1 MSIPMEL
8 EGTMYSEDGVTQ
20 AELERILE
28 DERASLSSMYGE
40 DRTGDISP
48 GDKQAYY
55 KLAFELMYAEVA
67 IQSILPGG
75 RCRPSAVFGDAKKQ
89 ADEAGIGSLGLLR

>member
-1 MSIPMEL
+1 MEL

-28 DERASLSSMYGE
+28 DERASLSSMYSE

>member
-28 DERASLSSMYGE
+28 DERASFSSMYNK
-40 DRTGDISP
+40 DKTGYISP
-48 GDKQAYY
+48 EDKQAYY
-55 KLAFELMYAEVA
+55 ELTFELMYAEVA

-89 ADEAGIGSLGLLR
+89 ADEAGIDSLGLLR

>member
-1 MSIPMEL
+1 MEL

-28 DERASLSSMYGE
+28 DERASFSSMYKE
-40 DRTGDISP
+40 DKTGGYISP
-48 GDKQAYY
+48 EDKQAYY
-55 KLAFELMYAEVA
+55 ELAFELMYAEVA

-89 ADEAGIGSLGLLR
+89 ADEAGIDSLGLLR

>member
-1 MSIPMEL
+1 MEL

-28 DERASLSSMYGE
+28 DERASFSSMYKE
-40 DRTGDISP
+40 DKTGGYISP
-48 GDKQAYY
+48 EDKQAYY
-55 KLAFELMYAEVA
+55 ELVFELMYAEVA

-75 RCRPSAVFGDAKKQ
+75 RCRPSTIFGDAKKQ

>member
-28 DERASLSSMYGE
+28 DERASLSSMYSE

-89 ADEAGIGSLGLLR
+89 ADEAGIDSLGLLR

>member
-28 DERASLSSMYGE
+28 DERASFSSMYNK
-40 DRTGDISP
+40 DKTGYISP
-48 GDKQAYY
+48 EDKQAYY
-55 KLAFELMYAEVA
+55 ELAFELMYAEVA

>member
-1 MSIPMEL
+1 MEL

-28 DERASLSSMYGE
+28 DERASLSSMYSE

-89 ADEAGIGSLGLLR
+89 ADEAGIDSLGLLR

>member
-8 EGTMYSEDGVTQ
+8 EGTMYSEDGATQ
-20 AELERILE
+20 AELEDILK
-28 DERASLSSMYGE
+28 DERESFSSMYSG

-48 GDKQAYY
+48 EDKQAYY

>member
-28 DERASLSSMYGE
+28 DERASLSSMYSG

>member
-1 MSIPMEL
+1 MEL

-28 DERASLSSMYGE
+28 DERASLSSMYSE

-55 KLAFELMYAEVA
+55 ELAFELMYAEVA

-89 ADEAGIGSLGLLR
+89 ADEAGIDSLGLLR